1 MFGFPKV
8 SFTTSGTGTT
18 ETLKDNYIPVFS
30 NRPADYKDWRARI
43 MLYFA
48 KMKITKRE
56 QEATLNL
63 MTSLTGMAWR

>member
-1 MFGFPKV
+1 
-8 SFTTSGTGTT
+8 
-18 ETLKDNYIPVFS
+18 
-30 NRPADYKDWRARI
+30 

-63 MTSLTGMAWR
+63 MTSLTGNSMAPS